1 MLSGPH
7 YHNRRYCMVSGVWSG
22 RQGLQGVQE
31 VCMVK
36 NARTTYLLYT
46 LHTLH
51 TYIEE
56 EDSGVF
62 YIDYIELGVQVCI
75 GVQTG

>member
-1 MLSGPH
+1 
-7 YHNRRYCMVSGVWSG
+7 
-22 RQGLQGVQE
+22 
-31 VCMVK
+31 MVK
-36 NARTTYLLYT
+36 NARATCLLYT

-51 TYIEE
+51 TFIEE
-56 EDSGVF
+56 EDRGVF